1 MSDIYSLVENPRS
14 TRRSE
19 YRIKQP
25 FRATSM
31 GQNGISYIGPKVW
44 NKLPPDC
51 KLEDIPN
58 KFKPKIK
65 DKFLEN
71 LQRVNDHIYLYY

>member
-1 MSDIYSLVENPRS
+1 
-14 TRRSE
+14 
-19 YRIKQP
+19 
-25 FRATSM
+25 M

-58 KFKPKIK
+58 KFKHKIK
-65 DKFLEN
+65 DKFFEN
-71 LQRVNDHIYLYY
+71 LQRANDDIYLYY